1 MDKIIIHKQNGK
13 PVGKNGGCIWVSKE
27 VNDTLDAICDETGIA
42 KQRMADFLL
51 KKALEA
57 VHIETDEL

>member
-42 KQRMADFLL
+42 GTA
-51 KKALEA
+51 
-57 VHIETDEL
+57 

>member
-13 PVGKNGGCIWVSKE
+13 PVGKDGGCIWVSKE
-27 VNDTLDAICDETGIA
+27 VNDRLDSICDDTGIA

-51 KKALEA
+51 RKALDA
-57 VHIETDEL
+57 VVIEVDEL